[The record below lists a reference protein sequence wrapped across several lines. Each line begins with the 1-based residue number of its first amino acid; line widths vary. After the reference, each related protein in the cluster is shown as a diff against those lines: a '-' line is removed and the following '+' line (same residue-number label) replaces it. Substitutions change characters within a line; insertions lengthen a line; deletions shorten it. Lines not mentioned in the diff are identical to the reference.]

1 MPLQLSILTPQGTV
15 FEGPVDSV
23 LVPGSEGD
31 FGVLPEHE
39 RFLTPLRIGELV
51 IQSGG
56 RSRYAAVAEG
66 FADVSA
72 QAVAVLA
79 EACELSD
86 RIDPARAEL
95 ARQRA
100 EQGLAALPRDAESG
114 RAREYEAA
122 LERARNRLAVRQRG
136 ST

>member
-39 RFLTPLRIGELV
+39 RFLTPIRIGELV
-51 IQSGG
+51 IQAGG

-66 FADVSA
+66 FADVSG

-86 RIDPARAEL
+86 RIDAARAEL

-100 EQGLAALPRDAESG
+100 EQALAVLPRDAEPS
-114 RAREYEAA
+114 RARECEAA
-122 LERARNRLAVRQRG
+122 LARARNRLAVRQRG

>member
-1 MPLQLSILTPQGTV
+1 MPLQLSILTPQGAV

-39 RFLTPLRIGELV
+39 RFLTPVRIGELA

-56 RSRYAAVAEG
+56 RSRYAAIAEG

-72 QAVAVLA
+72 HAVSVLA
-79 EACELSD
+79 EACELAD
-86 RIDPARAEL
+86 DIDAARAEL
-95 ARQRA
+95 AQQRA
-100 EQGLAALPRDAESG
+100 EQGLAALPRDAEA
-114 RAREYEAA
+114 ARVLEYEAA
-122 LERARNRLAVRQRG
+122 LERARNRLAVSRRG
-136 ST
+136 GP